1 MKCPGQDSYNW
12 KPEDLTEAPCPQ
24 CGKVV
29 EFMKDDMSRKCP
41 SCGTRFGDP
50 SKDNGCLQW
59 CKMADKCLGIKSD
72 TPGQVA
78 KTDPEGA

>member
-1 MKCPGQDSYNW
+1 MRCPGQDTYNW

-24 CGKVV
+24 CGLKV

-50 SKDNGCLQW
+50 TKDMGCLQW
-59 CKMADKCLGIKSD
+59 CKMADKCLGIK
-72 TPGQVA
+72 TNPPAPGSN
-78 KTDPEGA
+78 PETGG